1 MKTYRHKVSVHWGDT
16 DPARIVFYPNY
27 YIWFDQS
34 TRLLFD
40 SVGLD
45 WDHLQ
50 AKYGVPGCPLVETH
64 ARYIGYG
71 GMLAESFVAV
81 MALMFQSIFTFA
93 KLPMDWI
100 QGALDWCGG
109 QVAAGISG
117 LGEFAEN
124 IKGQLV
130 VWAGIVSICTAI
142 LIHLIIQKFF

>member
-1 MKTYRHKVSVHWGDT
+1 MTMKTYRHKVSVHWGDT

-64 ARYIGYG
+64 ARYI
-71 GMLAESFVAV
+71 LPSRFRDELEIESRITEWHAKTFKVSHTVHNAGKVAV
-81 MALMFQSIFTFA
+81 EGYEMRV
-93 KLPMDWI
+93 WI
-100 QGALDWCGG
+100 GPHPDDPERMKAYPIPTE
-109 QVAAGISG
+109 VRAAFE
-117 LGEFAEN
+117 LR
-124 IKGQLV
+124 
-130 VWAGIVSICTAI
+130 
-142 LIHLIIQKFF
+142 